1 MLSSQDPNYTESTF
15 HMRSVS
21 ASLLYVI
28 YETTQV
34 EQSTAGMP
42 ETEFPAYINFL
53 DAEITQG
60 GKARS
65 SDMY

>member
-1 MLSSQDPNYTESTF
+1 
-15 HMRSVS
+15 MRSVS